1 MTTARRRP
9 GEFLLSLAA
18 PLVLLA
24 TWEWLARADIINP
37 VYWPPPTTVMETARD
52 QIVNGTLV
60 ADTRISLF
68 RVLAGFVLGAVPGV
82 VLGLAMGLFW
92 PIRLLLMP
100 IASAV
105 YAVPKIA
112 LVPLAL
118 ITFGLGETSKL
129 FLVAIS
135 IVFVVVLSTMGG
147 VLSLD
152 PAYRDVARDFRASRW
167 QVFTTVALPGTLPAI
182 FTGFRLALGFA
193 LVVIVGTEFVSPG
206 DGGIGDLIWE
216 SWQVLRIRVMF
227 VGLVVTGLMGW
238 GLTAALD
245 IIERLVVPWEAR
257 R

>member
-1 MTTARRRP
+1 MSVTRRP
-9 GEFLLSLAA
+9 GEFALSLLA

-24 TWEWLARADIINP
+24 LWEILARSEVINP
-37 VYWPPPTTVMETARD
+37 VYWPPPTTLVETARV
-52 QIVNGTLV
+52 QISDGTLL

-68 RVLAGFVLGAVPGV
+68 RVLAGFALGAVPGV
-82 VLGLAMGLFW
+82 ALGLAMGLFW
-92 PIRLLLMP
+92 PVRLLLMP

-105 YAVPKIA
+105 YAIPKIA
-112 LVPLAL
+112 LVPLAI
-118 ITFGLGETSKL
+118 ITLGRGETSKL
-129 FLVAIS
+129 VLVAIS
-135 IVFVVVLSTMGG
+135 IVFLVVLSTMGG

-227 VGLVVTGLMGW
+227 VGLIVTGLMGW

-245 IIERLVVPWEAR
+245 VVERLVVPWEPR

>member
-1 MTTARRRP
+1 MMSSRRRP
-9 GEFLLSLAA
+9 SEFALSLAA
-18 PLVLLA
+18 PIVLL
-24 TWEWLARADIINP
+24 TIWEVLSRSGTVDAR
-37 VYWPPPTTVMETARD
+37 YWPAPTSLVETARELITD
-52 QIVNGTLV
+52 GTLV

-68 RVLAGFVLGAVPGV
+68 RVLAGFILGAVPGV
-82 VLGLAMGLFW
+82 ALGLAMGLFW
-92 PIRLLLMP
+92 PVRLLLMP
-100 IASAV
+100 LASAV
-105 YAVPKIA
+105 YAIPKIA
-112 LVPLAL
+112 LVPLAI
-118 ITFGLGETSKL
+118 ITLGRGETSKL
-129 FLVAIS
+129 VLVAIS
-135 IVFVVVLSTMGG
+135 IVFLVVLSTMGG

-227 VGLVVTGLMGW
+227 VGLIVTGMMGW

-245 IIERLVVPWEAR
+245 LVERLVVPWDAR